1 MRYRSCRML
10 ATPSEHGLLLHH
22 GKEFLIIEVPL
33 IPINDEMVAIFIF
46 YWKVHV
52 TMLIHEVH
60 VPMLVHML
68 HQVIA
73 LKWKGIRVLVDC
85 FLNLPVQLIVVEA
98 PSTVNQLLNLSVVI
112 VLSAAVVVVEVW
124 QSETSLGVATT
135 CKYISDSGIII
146 LIVDTSQ
153 HVLMVS
159 HVLIFIIFVVFPFF
173 VFLLAITSL
182 VEKWRVGVVQDLLG
196 ERPDLGQLVQ
206 EAPDLLVMSQI
217 LVSMVIIIEDVVFP
231 FNVDH
236 HVWVVGGG
244 DPRDLT
250 RLIHELVL
258 RVDLFVPS
266 EGILVSKLSV
276 YLDAFGLGRP
286 ARACP
291 ATSAPLLFPH
301 ALLLLPCG

>member
-1 MRYRSCRML
+1 MKITLDRCHSLLIHNEVVFQASILRAVDYGTIVLAMRYRSCRML

-159 HVLIFIIFVVFPFF
+159 HVLIVIIFN
-173 VFLLAITSL
+173 
-182 VEKWRVGVVQDLLG
+182 
-196 ERPDLGQLVQ
+196 
-206 EAPDLLVMSQI
+206 
-217 LVSMVIIIEDVVFP
+217 VI
-231 FNVDH
+231 N
-236 HVWVVGGG
+236 
-244 DPRDLT
+244 
-250 RLIHELVL
+250 L
-258 RVDLFVPS
+258 RF
-266 EGILVSKLSV
+266 
-276 YLDAFGLGRP
+276 
-286 ARACP
+286 
-291 ATSAPLLFPH
+291 
-301 ALLLLPCG
+301 